1 MTEKIKEQ
9 IMAIRDSGET
19 NMLDTRMV
27 QYIANREGYTQ
38 FITSL
43 CQMASEQTRILNKPY
58 DGDNDRFAMRI
69 FMVRL
74 GMKGAQYALVRKLM
88 MKHLSGNSAWKNG
101 APPTPPRTAV
111 YMRVGNA
118 SQISKPEPEEASE

>member
-1 MTEKIKEQ
+1 MVADDLPIEVTEEKISFPWFTLTG
-9 IMAIRDSGET
+9 MDGE
-19 NMLDTRMV
+19 
-27 QYIANREGYTQ
+27 AAAYTQ

-118 SQISKPEPEEASE
+118 SQISKPEPEEMSE